1 MIIPPGSFSY
11 RFITIIYAVMFSN
24 SNTGID
30 DDVVNYILVS
40 FWTKNIHFDDCE
52 PINWLRIPTRL
63 YLIYDVSEF
72 VIGISRW

>member
-1 MIIPPGSFSY
+1 MIIPTGSFSNG
-11 RFITIIYAVMFSN
+11 FLTTIYVVMFSN

-30 DDVVNYILVS
+30 DDDVNYILVS
-40 FWTKNIHFDDCE
+40 FRTKNIHFDDCE